1 MHLFMTDFHF
11 VNPIIITSAHPR
23 CVIAPPG
30 QSPRF
35 AMGDYHPIARS
46 TFEIPLKMKLHPHRE
61 ARKSRAEREGAR
73 EKGKEG
79 LQQLATFISAP

>member
-11 VNPIIITSAHPR
+11 VSPTIITSAHPW
-23 CVIAPPG
+23 CGIAPPW

-35 AMGDYHPIARS
+35 GWVTTIPKGVQI
-46 TFEIPLKMKLHPHRE
+46 FEIPLNMRLHPHRE
-61 ARKSRAEREGAR
+61 ARGSKAKREDEC

-79 LQQLATFISAP
+79 